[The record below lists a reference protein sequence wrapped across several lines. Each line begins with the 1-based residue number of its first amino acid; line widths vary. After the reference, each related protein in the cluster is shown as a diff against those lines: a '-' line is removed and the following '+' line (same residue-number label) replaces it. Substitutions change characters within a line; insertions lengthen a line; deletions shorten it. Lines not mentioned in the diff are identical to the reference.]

1 MQRGNQRQPPQP
13 LLHKN
18 SNPPWRTYQGRSQST
33 PKSSRD
39 DAIDVQSTL
48 SAVSLVPAAS
58 PLEHPSP
65 FPGLPPLDT
74 SSIPPVLPATSSI
87 PPDLPPTPVMDSV
100 TTTPIPTTTKPQGG
114 TTNNLVPYT
123 SPILKSF
130 CGIWGSEPH
139 NTDEK
144 KPDQN
149 PEFASQSDSPVL
161 YVSGGNK
168 GKNQSRSGRSDRSIK
183 LTDIEQARHELL
195 LACETTADLESLPP
209 PFYWKVR
216 NNIAGRQGRG
226 NFVTKEAFGP
236 ILENPG
242 DAQNVFI
249 SCTICPD
256 RLNKV
261 PIPVKSRHQGFR
273 LGTWSSTIQRLSRH
287 ASKEISKHMDMARL
301 IEDNQRYEEKEDQ
314 EGESSEM
321 TQEGESRNTGSDTT
335 QENIIPELIDL
346 SNDPTG
352 EDQDNDPVNSPSAPV
367 NSPTASLDPAAVPL
381 SPSVNPPAVAVPA
394 VNPPAASAVNPPV
407 PSAVNSNG
415 PVNPPDP
422 AVNPPVTSP
431 VITANSPSAV
441 NPAPATSPVNPPL
454 IKIEDDDIQILDLK
468 TEPIVVPI
476 VNLTEPNQG
485 ESRVHK
491 ATKMLPARKST
502 ATSKR
507 IGFCNGIRKA
517 ARKSAPIAARKSAPK
532 AARKSA
538 PKAARKSAP
547 KAARKRCPTCY
558 YNKDPT
564 CCHPTSESD
573 SSSES
578 DPSSSLSDSSP
589 DKTSPPATGRL
600 LNGASALMAQNSTLQ
615 QPTGIPRAARKS
627 APISTTPSETR
638 PQSLQSD
645 ITDSSSQENLGLHQ
659 PSSNR
664 KEVCGPCQTAPL
676 KGDIELLVR
685 SSLNCSTQLGD
696 VNKAVGDVRQDVVDL
711 RREVKEVRQ
720 ELGDEVRQIASA
732 QGGRLNAVMDGIC
745 GEIMC
750 QKREILEK
758 VENEIG
764 SLRRDTLG
772 AINELRDLIFSMN
785 QATEV
790 STNKVFTSVEQQT
803 EVAEVVSTE
812 VQTDQILNR
821 TTIGTQSN
829 STAMVE
835 AGTQSESTMV
845 EAGTQSESNMLAST
859 LQQSESTEVAST
871 LQQTEDHSTPL
882 SRTGTQVE
890 TVVMATTTSSS
901 VQTER
906 VTVLSVNLDSESDSS
921 LPPGSDSELE
931 GGETCGESR
940 RETGGKKVQPLTGK
954 KRKIGRPSN
963 SNNKKSKVDI
973 PSPLGILNIMVDSP
987 SPLGSILVEDAV
999 EHVMGTVESVTDE
1012 TDILYCPSDV
1022 ENTDSSSCSSLVSSC
1037 EEELTVVKALPSGS
1051 VVKVIPLNTGTVVPL
1066 NDVITKNETKN
1077 LEDPSKIEQP
1087 DPLLQHPSQID
1098 NVSLLQH
1105 PSQDNVSLLEQQI
1118 PIDDV
1123 SLLQH
1128 PSQIPQDDVSSSD
1141 VEVLGSEP
1149 DDECDTGDDGEAVYN
1164 NVRGDTTVYDNKS
1177 GFIIRDPLPVSKD
1190 VPVNNS
1196 PKVAEVDSTI
1206 DATPNQ
1212 PTATPNMSNQPTC
1225 TTISNM
1231 SNQATA
1237 KSNMSN
1243 QATNSLTAVPN
1254 QADPSSHKVIL
1265 LPTSSHEAK
1274 LLPNSSHHK
1283 ADAASYFGE
1292 YDPWKYD
1299 WSLKDEMIRSYSDL
1313 PLTKFLRTVFL
1324 AYFKNGEWA
1333 TRTLAYKTNR
1343 HVTSSHQFLDRTIT
1357 DSLIVAERAG
1367 FNVSTDIAS
1376 YVIYSLIKA
1385 H

>member
-564 CCHPTSESD
+564 CCFPTSESD
-573 SSSES
+573 SSS

-589 DKTSPPATGRL
+589 DKTSPPATG
-600 LNGASALMAQNSTLQ
+600 
-615 QPTGIPRAARKS
+615 IPRAARKS
-627 APISTTPSETR
+627 APSETR
-638 PQSLQSD
+638 PQSLQHD
-645 ITDSSSQENLGLHQ
+645 ITDSSSQENTGSSQ

-664 KEVCGPCQTAPL
+664 KECCDPCQTAPL

-696 VNKAVGDVRQDVVDL
+696 MNKAVGDVRQDVVDL
-711 RREVKEVRQ
+711 RREVKEVKQ
-720 ELGDEVRQIASA
+720 ELGDEVRQISSA
-732 QGGRLNAVMDGIC
+732 QGQRMNAVMDGIC

-750 QKREILEK
+750 QKREIFEK
-758 VENEIG
+758 VEDEIG
-764 SLRRDTLG
+764 SLKRDTLR
-772 AINELRDLIFSMN
+772 AINELRDLISSMN

-803 EVAEVVSTE
+803 EIAGLVSTE
-812 VQTDQILNR
+812 VQTDQIPNR
-821 TTIGTQSN
+821 TTTTTGTQSD
-829 STAMVE
+829 
-835 AGTQSESTMV
+835 STM
-845 EAGTQSESNMLAST
+845 
-859 LQQSESTEVAST
+859 VAST

-882 SRTGTQVE
+882 AHTGTQVE

-931 GGETCGESR
+931 GGETESR
-940 RETGGKKVQPLTGK
+940 RETGGKKVQPGK
-954 KRKIGRPSN
+954 KRKIRRPFN
-963 SNNKKSKVDI
+963 SNNKKSKVDSSA
-973 PSPLGILNIMVDSP
+973 PSMVDSP
-987 SPLGSILVEDAV
+987 SPLGILVEDAV
-999 EHVMGTVESVTDE
+999 DHVMGTAESVTDD
-1012 TDILYCPSDV
+1012 TDILYSPSDV
-1022 ENTDSSSCSSLVSSC
+1022 ENSDSSSCSSIVSSC
-1037 EEELTVVKALPSGS
+1037 EEELTVVASLDAGS

-1066 NDVITKNETKN
+1066 NDVITKNETSS
-1077 LEDPSKIEQP
+1077 LQDPSKNESP
-1087 DPLLQHPSQID
+1087 SPLLQHPSQIQD
-1098 NVSLLQH
+1098 VSSLQH
-1105 PSQDNVSLLEQQI
+1105 PSQMLEQSSQI
-1118 PIDDV
+1118 QDV
-1123 SLLQH
+1123 SLSQH

-1141 VEVLGSEP
+1141 VEVLGSGP
-1149 DDECDTGDDGEAVYN
+1149 DDEDGDASHHD
-1164 NVRGDTTVYDNKS
+1164 VRGDTTVHDNKS
-1177 GFIIRDPLPVSKD
+1177 SFIMKDPLPASKD

-1212 PTATPNMSNQPTC
+1212 ATATSNMSNQPT
-1225 TTISNM
+1225 
-1231 SNQATA
+1231 

-1243 QATNSLTAVPN
+1243 QATSSLAAVSN
-1254 QADPSSHKVIL
+1254 QADPSSHKVI
-1265 LPTSSHEAK
+1265 
-1274 LLPNSSHHK
+1274 PNSSHHK

-1343 HVTSSHQFLDRTIT
+1343 HVTSSQQFLDRTIT
-1357 DSLIVAERAG
+1357 DSLIVALSEN

-1376 YVIYSLIKA
+1376 YVIYSLIRT